1 MKTLKLRIKDKHAKV
16 LIQLA
21 SEANFVWN
29 YVNELG
35 YKHLQRTGKFFSA
48 FDIAAYT
55 KGASKSGLSL
65 HSQTIQAITEEL
77 VTRRK
82 QFKKAKLNWR
92 VSSPNSPKKSLGWI
106 PFKASGIQYQN
117 GQVKYAG
124 HWFSLWDSYGIKNH
138 NVKTGSFV
146 QDSRG
151 RWYICLVV
159 ETPESSQINEG
170 KTPVGIDLGLKDF
183 ATLSSGQKI
192 EAQRTYRKYEQK
204 LGMAQRANQKQ
215 RTRAIHAKI
224 KNIRSDFQHKLS
236 RQLVNDHTAIFV
248 GNVNAEALAKTKL
261 AKSVLDASWSA
272 FRTMLKYKSQ
282 QAGVWFEEINEA
294 YTTQTCSY
302 CGSRDSS
309 PKGRAGL
316 GIREWTC
323 QQCGTLHDRDVN
335 AAKNILAA
343 GHCRLAVGI
352 LVPLRLALPP
362 KQCFVVAQVEEDVNF
377 QIAESEPFGL
387 SANGVGVERS
397 IRGC

>member
-16 LIQLA
+16 LIQFA

-29 YVNELG
+29 YVNDLCF
-35 YKHLQRTGKFFSA
+35 KHLKRTGKFFSA

-55 KGASKSGLSL
+55 KGASKSGLNL

-77 VTRRK
+77 VIRRK

-92 VSSPNSPKKSLGWI
+92 VSNPKSPKKSLGWI
-106 PFKASGIQYQN
+106 PFKSYGIKYQN

-124 HWFSLWDSYGIKNH
+124 QWFGLWDSYGLSDYT
-138 NVKTGSFV
+138 VKTGSFV

-151 RWYICLVV
+151 RWYVCLVV
-159 ETPESSQINEG
+159 DTPEPSQSIKG

-183 ATLSSGQKI
+183 ATLSNGQKI
-192 EAQRTYRKYEQK
+192 EAQRTYRQHQQK
-204 LGMAQRANQKQ
+204 LGIAQRAKQKQ

-224 KNIRSDFQHKLS
+224 KNIRSDFLHKLS
-236 RQLVNDHTAIFV
+236 RQLVNDHAAIFV
-248 GNVNAEALAKTKL
+248 GNVNAKGLAQTKL
-261 AKSVLDASWSA
+261 AKSVLDASWTM

-294 YTTQTCSY
+294 YTTQTCSC
-302 CGSRDSS
+302 CGSRYNS
-309 PKGRAGL
+309 PKGRTGL

-323 QQCGTLHDRDVN
+323 QGCGTAHDRDVN

-343 GHCRLAVGI
+343 GHCRLAGGI
-352 LVPLRLALPP
+352 LVL
-362 KQCFVVAQVEEDVNF
+362 
-377 QIAESEPFGL
+377 
-387 SANGVGVERS
+387 
-397 IRGC
+397 